1 MRSRVFVGRTTELA
15 ALRAAHARAEQS
27 EMTVVLVAAEAGGG
41 KSRLVEEFVRDRRAL
56 VGGCLDLG
64 AASLPYAPFT
74 AMLRRLGPDAVTGLT
89 SPAARRE
96 LARLLPALGDAAPD
110 EGSGQV
116 RLFEHVLGLTERLGA
131 DEPVVLVVEDAHWA
145 DRSTRD
151 LLAFLVRNPVPA
163 KVLLI
168 VTFRAD
174 EIFRPDEPE
183 SGTLFAELARLPH
196 VTRLDLPPLTR
207 HEVAAQVRALLGG
220 AAPAMI
226 RDVHARGGGNPLFI
240 EALAEN
246 PGEAVPGSLRDLL
259 LTRFRTLPDNTRT
272 AVRVASA
279 AGDRV
284 GHGLL
289 TASADDRGLEEA
301 LRPAVDRGL
310 LVADEEGYAF
320 RHALIRE
327 AVHLDLLP
335 GERARLHRRYAEAIE
350 RDPSLAEAPTSA
362 LAVHWH
368 ACGDHAR
375 ALEAA
380 WHASGERARAAA
392 YAECLTLLER
402 VLDLWD
408 RVPDAEARIGAGRAE
423 VMRTSARVAITTADF
438 EYGMRTVR
446 TLLERAE
453 DPDEISEL
461 LCLRGTFRGF
471 AGQSD
476 DLDDYRE
483 AERLASRPTPQ
494 RVWALTQLSG
504 RLSVRGDLA
513 SAGRIGREGLDLA
526 GELGGHPAVDAL
538 RVTVAS
544 AAALDG
550 LGDVRPLERLRS
562 ADLNDE
568 ARVRV
573 FTHLSH
579 SYEGAGRSA
588 DALAMVDEGLALAE
602 RTGLTHSAG
611 LALVNNRIEALFRL
625 GRWDEAAGHLRRA
638 LDRHHNPAMR
648 IQLGIWAAALRAAT
662 GTGPE
667 PDPIALAEPVGS
679 GYPQTSL
686 PLAQALID
694 LRLSEDDRP
703 AARAVAETA
712 LAHPDLTL
720 QPIFAWPLLAAAA
733 RAGVLAPP
741 EAIADA
747 PVEGAIG
754 TAHAASVAARS
765 GDASG
770 WDTAIEIWERLNH
783 PYSLARSLF
792 DAACADLSAGARG
805 QAADRLHRADA
816 IAADLGAAPLRRQI
830 SERARR
836 AGLAGSPRGTLTARE
851 SEVLRLLARG
861 RSNKEIAAELFI
873 SPKTASVHVSNLMA
887 KLEVS
892 SRGEAVAVARD
903 RGLL

>member
-1 MRSRVFVGRTTELA
+1 MRSRVFVGRAAELS
-15 ALRAAHARAEQS
+15 ALRAAYARAEES
-27 EMTVVLVAAEAGGG
+27 EMAVVLVAAEAGGG
-41 KSRLVEEFVRDRRAL
+41 KSRLVEEFVQGRRAL

-74 AMLRRLGPDAVTGLT
+74 AMLRRLGPDAVTRLT

-116 RLFEHVLGLTERLGA
+116 RLFEHVLGLTERLCA
-131 DEPVVLVVEDAHWA
+131 DDPAVLVVEDAHWA

-151 LLAFLVRNPVPA
+151 LLAFLVNNPVPA
-163 KVLLI
+163 KVLLV
-168 VTFRAD
+168 VTFRT
-174 EIFRPDEPE
+174 DEPE
-183 SGTLFAELARLPH
+183 SRALFADLARLPH

-207 HEVAAQVRALLGG
+207 TEVAAQVRGLLGG
-220 AAPAMI
+220 AAPSMI

-259 LTRFRTLPDNTRT
+259 LTRFRALPDSTRA

-284 GHGLL
+284 GHDLL
-289 TASADDRGLEEA
+289 TAAADDRGLEEA
-301 LRPAVDRGL
+301 LRPAVDRGV
-310 LVADEEGYAF
+310 LVADEDGYAF

-350 RDPSLAEAPTSA
+350 RDPALTEAPTSA
-362 LAVHWH
+362 LAVHWN

-380 WHASGERARAAA
+380 WHASGESARAAA
-392 YAECLTLLER
+392 YAECLALLRR

-408 RVPDAEARIGAGRAE
+408 RVPDAAARIGADRAE
-423 VMRTSARVAITTADF
+423 VMRLSARVSVTTADF

-446 TLLERAE
+446 TLLKNAG
-453 DPDEISEL
+453 DPDELSQL
-461 LCLRGTFRGF
+461 LSLRGVFRGF

-476 DLDDYRE
+476 DLDDFRE

-494 RVWALTQLSG
+494 RVWALTQLSA

-513 SAGRIGREGLDLA
+513 AAERLGREGLDLA
-526 GELGGHPAVDAL
+526 RELGGHPAVDEL

-544 AAALDG
+544 AAARDG
-550 LGDVRPLERLRS
+550 LGDLRPLERLRW
-562 ADLNDE
+562 ADLNDD
-568 ARVRV
+568 ARIRV

-579 SYEGAGRSA
+579 SYEGSGRSA
-588 DALAMVDEGLALAE
+588 DALAAIEEGLALAE
-602 RTGLTHSAG
+602 RFGRTHSAG
-611 LALVNNRIEALFRL
+611 LPMVNNRIEALFRL

-662 GTGPE
+662 GTGPQPE
-667 PDPIALAEPVGS
+667 PIALAEPVGS

-686 PLAQALID
+686 PLAHRLID

-703 AARAVAETA
+703 AARAIAETA

-720 QPIFAWPLLAAAA
+720 QPIFAWPLLEAAA

-741 EAIADA
+741 EVIAHA
-747 PVEGAIG
+747 PVEGAVS
-754 TAHAASVAARS
+754 TAHAAAVAART

-770 WDTAIEIWERLNH
+770 WETAIGVWESLDH
-783 PYSLARSLF
+783 PYSLARALF
-792 DAACADLSAGARG
+792 DAACADLASGARG
-805 QAADRLHRADA
+805 
-816 IAADLGAAPLRRQI
+816 P
-830 SERARR
+830 
-836 AGLAGSPRGTLTARE
+836 
-851 SEVLRLLARG
+851 
-861 RSNKEIAAELFI
+861 
-873 SPKTASVHVSNLMA
+873 
-887 KLEVS
+887 
-892 SRGEAVAVARD
+892 
-903 RGLL
+903 

>member
-1 MRSRVFVGRTTELA
+1 MRSRIFVGRTAELA
-15 ALRAAHARAEQS
+15 ALHSAHARAEQS
-27 EMTVVLVAAEAGGG
+27 ETAVVLVAAEAGGG

-74 AMLRRLGPDAVTGLT
+74 AMLRRLGPDEVTRLT

-96 LARLLPALGDAAPD
+96 LARLLPALGDAAGD

-131 DEPVVLVVEDAHWA
+131 DEPIVLVVEDAHWA

-174 EIFRPDEPE
+174 EPE
-183 SGTLFAELARLPH
+183 ARELFAELARLPH

-207 HEVAAQVRALLGG
+207 TEVAAQVRGLLGG
-220 AAPAMI
+220 APPSMI

-259 LTRFRTLPDNTRT
+259 LTRFRTLPDNTRA

-289 TASADDRGLEEA
+289 TAAADDRGLEEA

-310 LVADEEGYAF
+310 LVADEDGYAF

-350 RDPSLAEAPTSA
+350 RDPALAEAPTSA
-362 LAVHWH
+362 LALHWN

-402 VLDLWD
+402 VLALWS
-408 RVPDAEARIGAGRAE
+408 RVPDAEARIGVDQGE
-423 VMRTSARVAITTADF
+423 VMQMSARVAIATADF

-446 TLLERAE
+446 TLLDRAE
-453 DPDEISEL
+453 DPDEVSAL
-461 LCLRGTFRGF
+461 LSLRGIFRGF
-471 AGQSD
+471 AGQRD
-476 DLDDYRE
+476 DLDDFHE

-504 RLSVRGDLA
+504 RLSVRGDLD
-513 SAGRIGREGLDLA
+513 SAGRIGREGLELA
-526 GELGGHPAVDAL
+526 RELGGHPAVDAL

-544 AAALDG
+544 AAARDG
-550 LGDVRPLERLRS
+550 LGDLRPLERLRW
-562 ADLNDE
+562 ADLDDE
-568 ARVRV
+568 SRVRV

-579 SYEGAGRSA
+579 CYEGAGRSA
-588 DALAMVDEGLALAE
+588 DALAVADEGLALAE
-602 RTGLTHSAG
+602 RTGLTYSAG
-611 LALVNNRIEALFRL
+611 LAMVNNRIEALFRL
-625 GRWDEAAGHLRRA
+625 GRWDEAGRHLRRA
-638 LDRHHNPAMR
+638 LDRYHNPAMR

-667 PDPIALAEPVGS
+667 PEPISLAEPVGS

-686 PLAQALID
+686 PLAQRLID

-712 LAHPDLTL
+712 LGHPDLTL
-720 QPIFAWPLLAAAA
+720 QPIFAWPLLAAAS
-733 RAGVLAPP
+733 RAGVPIPP
-741 EAIADA
+741 EVIANA
-747 PVEGAIG
+747 PVEGVIA
-754 TAHAASVAARS
+754 TAHAAAVAARA

-770 WDTAIEIWERLNH
+770 WDTAIGVWERLEH
-783 PYSLARSLF
+783 PYSLARALF
-792 DAACADLSAGARG
+792 DAACADLAAGARG
-805 QAADRLHRADA
+805 PAADRLRRADE
-816 IAADLGAAPLRRQI
+816 IAARLGAAPLRRQI

-836 AGLAGSPRGTLTARE
+836 AGLSGSAKGPLTARE

-887 KLEVS
+887 KLDVS
-892 SRGEAVAVARD
+892 SRGEAVATARD